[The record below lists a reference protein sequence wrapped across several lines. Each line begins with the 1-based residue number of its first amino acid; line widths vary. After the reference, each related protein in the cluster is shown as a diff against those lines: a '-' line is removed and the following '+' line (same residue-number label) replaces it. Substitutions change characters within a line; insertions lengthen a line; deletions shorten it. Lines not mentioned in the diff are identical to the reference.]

1 MRFRYY
7 LSGLILIILGFLAFS
22 FIGVL
27 NEYSWMNISYHI
39 IVALLGFLLI
49 SLGIIC
55 MLIFLRGKEKVTST
69 E

>member
-1 MRFRYY
+1 MRVRYY
-7 LSGLILIILGFLAFS
+7 LTGLILIISGFLAFS

-27 NEYSWMNISYHI
+27 NEYSWMNITYHI
-39 IVALLGFLLI
+39 IVVLLGFLLI

-55 MLIFLRGKEKVTST
+55 MLIFLREKEKVTST

>member
-7 LSGLILIILGFLAFS
+7 LSGLILIISGFLAFS

-27 NEYSWMNISYHI
+27 NEYSWMNITYHI
-39 IVALLGFLLI
+39 IVVLLGFLLI

-55 MLIFLRGKEKVTST
+55 MLIFLREKEKVTST

>member
-7 LSGLILIILGFLAFS
+7 LSGLILIISGFLAFS

-39 IVALLGFLLI
+39 IVVLLGFLLI

-55 MLIFLRGKEKVTST
+55 MLIFLRWKEKVTST